1 MRFARE
7 LPVRPQRTPAAVVS
21 ALGLVAVFA
30 SAVTVIG
37 SDALWLPAMGDHI
50 WSTWS
55 IPRGIP
61 FAAAPS
67 GNWVN
72 TTVLGQLVLSGAYLG
87 GSQGVVMAQVLA
99 VLCTLALLS
108 NDALGRGARP
118 FAVALAVVAVVL
130 GAAPSLFIA
139 RAQLLSL
146 VPFALLLVLVRRQ
159 HDEPT
164 RAIWWAVPLVAVWG
178 NLHGAVLVGIA
189 VLGGY
194 LLLSR
199 VRVAPV
205 TAVAVGAAS
214 LVATCANPGLLD
226 APRYYLGVF
235 SGAATRDESG
245 MWGRPSLANPF
256 DILLVVAAAILI
268 TAVLRRR
275 RPLWEYAASL
285 GLLVAT
291 LSASRHGVWLLLFL
305 AVPAAFGSGR
315 PRVAASPL
323 NRPFGGLP
331 AGLAVVLLLGSA
343 AMLAVRAPS
352 FGPADEDASQI
363 AKASQGQ
370 VTLAPEPLVESLAA
384 AGAKVWVSNPLDAF
398 PPSDQ
403 TAYLAF
409 LKGDSFG
416 ARRALE
422 QAEIVVAAP
431 GSEQVQIALLNGYT
445 EVGPVGRFI
454 ILRRD
459 R

>member
-50 WSTWS
+50 RSTWS
-55 IPRGIP
+55 LPRGIP

-67 GNWVN
+67 GDWVN
-72 TTVLGQLVLSGAYLG
+72 TTVLGQLVLAGAYQG
-87 GSQGVVMAQVLA
+87 GSFGLVVAQALL
-99 VLCTLALLS
+99 VLCTLAVLA
-108 NDALGRGARP
+108 NDALRRGARP
-118 FAVALAVVAVVL
+118 FAAALVVVAVAV
-130 GAAPSLFIA
+130 GAAASFFIA
-139 RAQLLSL
+139 RAQMLSF
-146 VPFALLLVLVRRQ
+146 VPFAVLLALVRRQ
-159 HDEPT
+159 HDRPT
-164 RAIWWAVPLVAVWG
+164 LAIWWAVPLVALWS
-178 NLHGAVLVGIA
+178 NLHGAVLVGVA
-189 VLGGY
+189 ALGCY
-194 LLLSR
+194 LLFSHI
-199 VRVAPV
+199 RVAPV
-205 TAVAVGAAS
+205 TAVAVGAAAIA
-214 LVATCANPGLLD
+214 ATCLNPGLLD

-235 SGAATRDESG
+235 SGAATGDDSG
-245 MWGRPSLANPF
+245 MWSRPSLANPF
-256 DILLVVAAAILI
+256 DVLLTVAAAILI

-275 RPLWEYAASL
+275 RPLWEYAAGL

-343 AMLAVRAPS
+343 AMLAIRAPS
-352 FGPADEDASQI
+352 FGSADEDASQI

-431 GSEQVQIALLNGYT
+431 GSKQVQSALLNGYT